1 MDGDDLIDGK
11 RGKDLLD
18 GGLGG
23 DTYQF
28 SADDGRDTIKDSG
41 GDKDTIKF
49 ILGQMKLDQFLLQRD
64 KNNLVL
70 SYNNQRDS
78 VTIADHFSN
87 DDNKVEYIQ
96 FDTGMLYDVN
106 KLTQTASSLST
117 TTRADQWSYNFST
130 LFET

>member
-1 MDGDDLIDGK
+1 
-11 RGKDLLD
+11 
-18 GGLGG
+18 
-23 DTYQF
+23 
-28 SADDGRDTIKDSG
+28 
-41 GDKDTIKF
+41 
-49 ILGQMKLDQFLLQRD
+49 MKLDQFLLQRD

-78 VTIADHFSN
+78 VTIANHFSN

-96 FDTGMLYDVN
+96 FDTSMLYDVN

-117 TTRADQWSYNFST
+117 TTGADQWSYNFST

>member
-1 MDGDDLIDGK
+1 MNGDDLINGK

-18 GGLGG
+18 GGLGN

-28 SADDGRDTIKDSG
+28 SADDEHDIIKDSG
-41 GDKDTIKF
+41 GDTDTIKF

-78 VTIADHFSN
+78 VTIANHFSN

-117 TTRADQWSYNFST
+117 TTGADQWSYNFST